1 MPAYA
6 ASQTVALYAGDEK
19 ALFNAE
25 NVTNGES
32 SIAIARTFHPAAGT
46 KNMTFAVGFSVA
58 STCVINVMGSMT
70 DVLANYYQVGQLTFT
85 ASSAVQ
91 SYTDAGSSA
100 FYLFQVGSGS
110 GTGCTA
116 IAHA

>member
-6 ASQTVALYAGDEK
+6 ASQTVALYPGDSK
-19 ALFNAE
+19 ALFANE

-46 KNMTFAVGFSVA
+46 KNITAEVGFTA
-58 STCVINVMGSMT
+58 PSTCVVNLMGSMT
-70 DVLANYYQVGQLTFT
+70 DAIGSYYMVASVTFT
-85 ASSAVQ
+85 ASSTPQ
-91 SYTDAGSSA
+91 PMTDAGASA
-100 FYLFQVGSGS
+100 FYLFQIASGS

-116 IAHA
+116 TIHA